1 MFHAPGHFIRDG
13 DKTKSGYNPGGRMH
27 LYLHPQCAWHAVDI
41 RKRQRHHPAKCNHC
55 QEEIKEGF
63 CIQTLLSSAAKR
75 CSKSSTPPLFSHY
88 QCTRDFV
95 QRYRVL
101 LDGYVGAQQRGEKV
115 AWRKSGAMEKF
126 CGQADK
132 GKGIGGKGIADER
145 KGIGGAPVLPAD
157 ATAKQEYLDVFRTNG
172 AAEEAAVVRHGALQ
186 RLIRSRIA
194 DDEAKGGKLTPTLTP
209 SKAASKEK
217 PASNG
222 M

>member
-1 MFHAPGHFIRDG
+1 
-13 DKTKSGYNPGGRMH
+13 
-27 LYLHPQCAWHAVDI
+27 
-41 RKRQRHHPAKCNHC
+41 
-55 QEEIKEGF
+55 
-63 CIQTLLSSAAKR
+63 
-75 CSKSSTPPLFSHY
+75 
-88 QCTRDFV
+88 
-95 QRYRVL
+95 
-101 LDGYVGAQQRGEKV
+101 
-115 AWRKSGAMEKF
+115 MEKF

-132 GKGIGGKGIADER
+132 GKGIGGKGIADEGKGIGGKGIADEG

-194 DDEAKGGKLTPTLTP
+194 DDEAKGGKLTPSLTP